1 VENETW
7 CYIFA
12 LNNNKWLGEIDTMKT
27 TIDSE
32 QLTKLLRDPII
43 VRIVT
48 ILDIVSLSILE
59 LLEYDLTRRDINH
72 ALSSGVIAIDKSASP
87 SSSTSTYSPDVHTDQ
102 INMLVSGDYYF
113 YNFLNSK
120 VKLTDVGLY
129 ILDSIKGEKQPNNNV
144 LPKELEGQKQQPPG
158 FSSYP
163 DLPQ

>member
-12 LNNNKWLGEIDTMKT
+12 LNNNKWLREIDTMTTT

-32 QLTKLLRDPII
+32 QLTKLLRDPVI
-43 VRIVT
+43 VRIVS

-59 LLEYDLTRRDINH
+59 LLEYDLTRRDINN
-72 ALSSGVIAIDKSASP
+72 ALSSGVIAIDKSAS
-87 SSSTSTYSPDVHTDQ
+87 SSSLNSTYSPDIHTDQ

-129 ILDSIKGEKQPNNNV
+129 ILDSIKGKKQPNNNV
-144 LPKELEGQKQQPPG
+144 LPKELEGQPPG
-158 FSSYP
+158 FSSSP
-163 DLPQ
+163 DLSQ

>member
-7 CYIFA
+7 CDIFA
-12 LNNNKWLGEIDTMKT
+12 LNNNKWLREIDMT

-43 VRIVT
+43 VRIVS
-48 ILDIVSLSILE
+48 IIDIASLSILE

-72 ALSSGVIAIDKSASP
+72 ALSSGVIAIDKSV
-87 SSSTSTYSPDVHTDQ
+87 SSSSAYEDMQSIDQ
-102 INMLVSGDYYF
+102 RNMLVSGDYYF

-120 VKLTDVGLY
+120 VKLTEIGMY
-129 ILDSIKGEKQPNNNV
+129 ILESIKGEKQSNRNV
-144 LPKELEGQKQQPPG
+144 LPKELEEQRGQLSG

-163 DLPQ
+163 DLSR